1 MLELTR
7 KSDYAIRGMLYLAH
21 QAEGRISLISE
32 IAAGALVP
40 QSFLGKILQNF
51 SKIGLVRSTRGTGG
65 GFTLGRPADT
75 ITLLDIVE
83 AVEGSIK
90 PNFCVLQDNMC
101 GLQKA
106 CKVHPVWMRLR
117 DEIRQTLGGV
127 TLKELA

>member
-32 IAAGALVP
+32 IAAWALVP

-90 PNFCVLQDNMC
+90 PNVCVLEDNMC
-101 GLQKA
+101 GLQKT